1 MNRKKP
7 ACDWPMSRRDFVKRT
22 ATVVFT
28 TALAP
33 SLAQAT
39 VANRSTASALV
50 QFEPGGRVTVASG
63 SQGLGT
69 GTCTIMAQVAAA
81 TLNLRMELIDARLGD
96 STLPESPV
104 PGGSHAASLTP
115 AVLAAAEQAQL
126 KLLTAVAGDTGSP
139 LHGAQPDELEFK
151 NGRIMRKGQPDSGE
165 SFNAFLARN
174 GNTPLGAVVSAE
186 ERIRSA
192 PITRDMLLD

>member
-7 ACDWPMSRRDFVKRT
+7 ACDWPISRRDFVKGT

-28 TALAP
+28 AALAP
-33 SLAQAT
+33 SLAQAAA
-39 VANRSTASALV
+39 VNRSGASVLV

-63 SQGLGT
+63 SQDLGT
-69 GTCTIMAQVAAA
+69 GAYITMAQVTAA

-96 STLPESPV
+96 STLPEKM
-104 PGGSHAASLTP
+104 AASLTH
-115 AVLAAAEQAQL
+115 AVQAAARQAQL
-126 KLLTAVAGDTGSP
+126 ELLTAVAADTGSP

-151 NGRIMRKGQPDSGE
+151 NGRIMRKGQPESGE

-174 GNTPLGAVVSAE
+174 GNTPLGVVV
-186 ERIRSA
+186 
-192 PITRDMLLD
+192 

>member
-1 MNRKKP
+1 MNCKKP
-7 ACDWPMSRRDFVKRT
+7 ACDWPMSRRDFVKGT

-33 SLAQAT
+33 SLVQAAA
-39 VANRSTASALV
+39 ANRSAASVLV

-63 SQGLGT
+63 SQDLDPGAY
-69 GTCTIMAQVAAA
+69 TIMAQVTAA

-96 STLPESPV
+96 ATLPENPV
-104 PGGSHAASLTP
+104 PGGSQMAARLTP
-115 AVLAAAEQAQL
+115 AVQAAARQAQL
-126 KLLTAVAGDTGSP
+126 KLLTTVAADTGSP

-151 NGRIMRKGQPDSGE
+151 NGRIMRKGQPESGE

-174 GNTPLGAVVSAE
+174 GNTPLGAVA
-186 ERIRSA
+186 
-192 PITRDMLLD
+192 

>member
-7 ACDWPMSRRDFVKRT
+7 ACDWPISRRDFVKGT

-28 TALAP
+28 AALAP
-33 SLAQAT
+33 SLAQAA
-39 VANRSTASALV
+39 ANRSAASVLV

-63 SQGLGT
+63 SQDLGT
-69 GTCTIMAQVAAA
+69 GAYITMAQVTAA

-96 STLPESPV
+96 STLPEKM
-104 PGGSHAASLTP
+104 AASLTH
-115 AVLAAAEQAQL
+115 AVQAAARQAQL
-126 KLLTAVAGDTGSP
+126 ELLTAVAADTGSP

-151 NGRIMRKGQPDSGE
+151 NGRIMRKGQPESGE

-174 GNTPLGAVVSAE
+174 GNTPLGVVV
-186 ERIRSA
+186 
-192 PITRDMLLD
+192 

>member
-7 ACDWPMSRRDFVKRT
+7 ACGWPMSRRDFVKGT

-33 SLAQAT
+33 SLAEAAA
-39 VANRSTASALV
+39 ANRSAASVLV

-63 SQGLGT
+63 SQDLGT
-69 GTCTIMAQVAAA
+69 ATYTIMAQAAAA
-81 TLNLRMELIDARLGD
+81 TLNLRTELIDARLGD
-96 STLPESPV
+96 STLPEIPV
-104 PGGSHAASLTP
+104 PGESQIHAA
-115 AVLAAAEQAQL
+115 ARQAQL
-126 KLLTAVAGDTGSP
+126 KLLTTVAADTGSP

-151 NGRIMRKGQPDSGE
+151 NGRIMRKGQPESGE

-174 GNTPLGAVVSAE
+174 GNTPLGAVV
-186 ERIRSA
+186 
-192 PITRDMLLD
+192 

>member
-7 ACDWPMSRRDFVKRT
+7 ACDWPMSRRDFVKAT

-33 SLAQAT
+33 SLAQAAA
-39 VANRSTASALV
+39 ANRSAASVLV

-63 SQGLGT
+63 SQELGT
-69 GTCTIMAQVAAA
+69 GTYTIMAQVAAA
-81 TLNLRMELIDARLGD
+81 TLNLRLELIDAKFGN
-96 STLPESPV
+96 STLPGSPV
-104 PGGSHAASLTP
+104 PGGSQMAASLTP
-115 AVLAAAEQAQL
+115 AVQAAARQAQL
-126 KLLTAVAGDTGSP
+126 KLLTAATRDTGSP
-139 LHGAQPDELEFK
+139 VHGAQPDELEFK
-151 NGRIMRKGQPDSGE
+151 NSRIMRKGQPESGE

-186 ERIRSA
+186 
-192 PITRDMLLD
+192 PMLLG